1 MRKAILDKNKKV
13 IGFEPM
19 QEEMSEK
26 AQEQKQKT
34 VDYVMKKYGFKVER

>member
-1 MRKAILDKNKKV
+1 MRKAILNKNKQV

-26 AQEQKQKT
+26 AQEQKQKQ
-34 VDYVMKKYGFKVER
+34 VDHVMKKYGFRKGE